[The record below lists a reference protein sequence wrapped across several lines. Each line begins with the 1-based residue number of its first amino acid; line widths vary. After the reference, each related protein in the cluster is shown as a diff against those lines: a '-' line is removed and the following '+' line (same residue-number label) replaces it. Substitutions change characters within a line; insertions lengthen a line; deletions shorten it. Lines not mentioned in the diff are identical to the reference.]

1 MILTDK
7 VIVLDP
13 TEGPVETEN
22 VLAPRLS
29 DVKGRK
35 IAFIN
40 NGKRNSDV
48 FLSALAE
55 EFRENHLAEVVWFD
69 KKNPSLPFPDAMLD
83 QLKSC
88 HAVVAGV
95 GD

>member
-22 VLAPRLS
+22 HLAARLS
-29 DVKGRK
+29 DVSGKRV
-35 IAFIN
+35 AFIN

-55 EFRENHLAEVVWFD
+55 EFRENHHAEVVWFD
-69 KKNPSLPFPDAMLD
+69 KKNPSLPFPDALLD